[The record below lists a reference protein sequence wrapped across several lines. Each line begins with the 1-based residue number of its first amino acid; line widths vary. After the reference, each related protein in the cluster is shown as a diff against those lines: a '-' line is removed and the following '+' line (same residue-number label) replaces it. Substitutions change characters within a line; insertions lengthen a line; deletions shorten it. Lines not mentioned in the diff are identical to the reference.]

1 MNTVNGVKYFTN
13 IILTDKFGDVFNKLK
28 EQNSDINNYDFQ
40 EIFLSGK
47 KEKFSN
53 INNKTIAELALKQG
67 EYVYLYGKIIKN
79 VMIDL
84 HFYWEIKDKQYELKI
99 GKKQKFHDAVIK
111 LIEKETELQKYIITQ
126 LYYIPFIKNENEKTM
141 VEIKTEASKRNEKEN
156 LFDIDIDKW
165 TNFSNR
171 SEKLT
176 LIKKPKNSMNKR
188 LSTENKKTSEKIVL
202 ETESLKCYEII
213 ENLNINEENI
223 IYLEAKEDLQ
233 KIEYEKNQEEKKNF

>member
-1 MNTVNGVKYFTN
+1 
-13 IILTDKFGDVFNKLK
+13 
-28 EQNSDINNYDFQ
+28 
-40 EIFLSGK
+40 
-47 KEKFSN
+47 
-53 INNKTIAELALKQG
+53 
-67 EYVYLYGKIIKN
+67 
-79 VMIDL
+79 MIDL
-84 HFYWEIKDKQYELKI
+84 HFYWEIKDKQYELQI

-111 LIEKETELQKYIITQ
+111 LIANETELQKYIITQ

-141 VEIKTEASKRNEKEN
+141 VEIKTEVSKRNEKEN

-213 ENLNINEENI
+213 EKLNINEENI